1 MTKLEFTQ
9 RTGIE
14 LTDAEYKNVETMY
27 LEAGNMDKDDFCKDY
42 KKHKDSTLL
51 GVFFG
56 QAERLKDK
64 LDVMR
69 EERSQTVDFLLKM
82 AQTTGAIEL
91 LNQAIKLVGHK
102 DVIRRKIRLG
112 LAFWDPD
119 FEYIKENIQ

>member
-9 RTGIE
+9 RTDIE

-102 DVIRRKIRLG
+102 DVIKRKIRLG
-112 LAFWDPD
+112 LAFWEADM
-119 FEYIKENIQ
+119 EYIKENIQ

>member
-14 LTDAEYKNVETMY
+14 LTDAEYKNVEMMY

-51 GVFFG
+51 GVFYG

-64 LDVMR
+64 LTIMR
-69 EERSQTVDFLLKM
+69 EERSKTVDLLLKM

-91 LNQAIKLVGHK
+91 LNEAIFLVGHK
-102 DVIRRKIRLG
+102 DVIKRKIRLC
-112 LAFWDPD
+112 LPFWDD
-119 FEYIKENIQ
+119 DLDYIKANLQ

>member
-9 RTGIE
+9 KTGIE

-82 AQTTGAIEL
+82 AQTTGTIEL

-102 DVIRRKIRLG
+102 DVIRCKIRLG